1 MGWPGGGGGPG
12 APAGYVPDKQLM
24 AQGREGLG
32 HCGLGAG
39 LGQGRAANSWCFSPP
54 VSLQP
59 LPISRWLALKI
70 LGSGGPLT

>member
-1 MGWPGGGGGPG
+1 MGWPGGGPG

-54 VSLQP
+54 PFLYSPSLSP
-59 LPISRWLALKI
+59 G
-70 LGSGGPLT
+70 GSP